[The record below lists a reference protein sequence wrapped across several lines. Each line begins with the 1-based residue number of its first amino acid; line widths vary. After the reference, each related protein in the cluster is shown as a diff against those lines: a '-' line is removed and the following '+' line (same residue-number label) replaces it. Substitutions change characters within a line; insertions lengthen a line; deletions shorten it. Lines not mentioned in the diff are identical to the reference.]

1 MMEIIGGLL
10 VAGVTG
16 IASFLGTFAAL
27 KTHLDYLRRDV
38 DLAHRRLDQLQE
50 ANRCGLKHT

>member
-1 MMEIIGGLL
+1 MEIIGGLL

-38 DLAHRRLDQLQE
+38 DLAHRRIDQLQE
-50 ANRCGLKHT
+50 RQQCGLKPT